1 MRIILYFFFVSGLL
15 LSCFPLNAQTTS
27 VKGRLLSIE
36 DSSSVYG
43 GVVTLNPGLQTSV
56 SNQKGEFFFGT
67 NIGRKELTTRVL
79 GFKPTEI
86 VFNVKSDTTINIF
99 LNVDPFMIKEVRILG
114 DSIKSIERS
123 EHGNIIL
130 TRASLH
136 EAPRYFSEPD
146 LIKSIQS
153 LPGVVPGKDG
163 TTDIFVRGGSP
174 GQNVF
179 LVNGCYFFLP
189 SHLLGLTSSFD
200 LNFIDKTEL
209 IKDYFPSDIGGGASS
224 VVKIDYREARS
235 DSAGL
240 QLRLGLLTSGLT
252 FQIPFKK
259 AGLRITGGIKRGN
272 YSIYAPLL
280 KTLLD
285 KNVSDFLPPNDY
297 SFYDSYIRIT
307 QSSKKFGAFS
317 YVFMNNHDNGSNSS
331 TTDSRN
337 ADTLLTSET
346 GFISSWT
353 SQLHALQWNL
363 PVEGKTKWI
372 FDLNFNEIYV
382 QKENFLRSEKYIN
395 DNTLIE
401 SKYNSYRFSPEV
413 INIGSKIF
421 FVHTDS
427 IFEFSGGVYYRFRD
441 FRPNIMA
448 TDFRDETT
456 SVTEFVNGYLISEPA
471 AFIGGNLKLPK
482 GWSLECGVRLSSG
495 ITEKTWF
502 VIPEPRIRMTHETSK
517 SFSQHINYVRLSQ
530 FDHSLESSN
539 VGLRSMLWIPVSKEF
554 GPEVSDVYSCG
565 VNGQVKNYVWS
576 VDLYLK
582 TMHGMVDFKP
592 GASFLYATS
601 INDLL
606 DKISGKSYGVET
618 FLVKRIGRLTGN
630 FTYTY
635 SRSKREWFAPEGRIW
650 IPSVADRP
658 HNINIAIKYFWKSK
672 TSFGLNWVY
681 SSGLP
686 ATIYIHNTM
695 YGKWFETKNNI
706 RYPDYHRLDF
716 SMRRIF
722 KIKNTFINLDLDIS
736 NVYNRRNTFYLKE
749 VFDETRKTFIYKN
762 VSLFPIMPSISLSFQ
777 KSWSMK

>member
-1 MRIILYFFFVSGLL
+1 ML

-136 EAPRYFSEPD
+136 VAPRYFSEPD

-259 AGLRITGGIKRGN
+259 ARLRITGGIKRGN

-592 GASFLYATS
+592 GASFLYAAS

-672 TSFGLNWVY
+672 TSFGLNWVF